1 VKLWLLISADQLIRK
16 LQKRKKTTKSLCSLN
31 NNHKCMIYNL
41 MDIKKI
47 FLVIIKTKKYISV
60 YTLFILNL
68 DPSKTELGFRTL
80 ESI

>member
-1 VKLWLLISADQLIRK
+1 MV
-16 LQKRKKTTKSLCSLN
+16 
-31 NNHKCMIYNL
+31 YNL

-68 DPSKTELGFRTL
+68 DPSKTEFGFRTL
-80 ESI
+80 EFI